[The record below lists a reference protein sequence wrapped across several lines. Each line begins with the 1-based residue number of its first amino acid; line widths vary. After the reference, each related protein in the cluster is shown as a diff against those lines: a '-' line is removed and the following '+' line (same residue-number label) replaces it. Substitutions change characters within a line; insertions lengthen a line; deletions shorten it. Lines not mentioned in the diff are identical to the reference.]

1 MTTQAQTEQRT
12 LHILLLHLSTAKAL
26 YSVGAHLVSV
36 KEANWCFDK
45 TSGLS
50 RQGNRGLNAGSSN
63 WLSDFTHITWPCNSH
78 PIHQRTPESMRSLS
92 GLVVLRK

>member
-12 LHILLLHLSTAKAL
+12 LHVLLLHLSSAKAL

-45 TSGLS
+45 TQQTEKPGVKC
-50 RQGNRGLNAGSSN
+50 
-63 WLSDFTHITWPCNSH
+63 WVF
-78 PIHQRTPESMRSLS
+78 
-92 GLVVLRK
+92 